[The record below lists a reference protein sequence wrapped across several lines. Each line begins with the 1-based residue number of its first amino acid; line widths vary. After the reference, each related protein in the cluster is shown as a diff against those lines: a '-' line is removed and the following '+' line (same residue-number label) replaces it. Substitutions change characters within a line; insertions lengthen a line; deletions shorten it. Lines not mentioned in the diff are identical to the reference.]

1 MTELQVQQATA
12 HSPNV
17 QQMPFWLEKA
27 IAWGHTDTT
36 HTRNDISL
44 HLKRLR
50 DFLQQL
56 LSEISSV
63 SSTTE
68 TLNRLPLLG
77 QLLGQLCWNPHVT
90 AEGASRGLLL
100 QCLLALYS
108 EHPSN
113 AVERKANQWIQKVLC
128 HLATDE
134 EDGAAVGLM
143 KHLGV
148 PTKEYHLKV
157 LKKMVTRIQESIGNS
172 RCSVSST
179 NKGCSCGS
187 IWAASEACVPLIT
200 CPEASPLIGALLQQ
214 QMTCIREGLSENFL
228 DALHS
233 AYLRCDLLLDEQA
246 VVSLWYQ
253 SLPSLEEAVLNLL
266 ESATTAGSTPSKVE
280 EQVPKSLL
288 PKACAQHCSVFLVVN
303 DIFRTVL
310 KQNERNER
318 VKNVFQTF
326 TKCFFMELSRLQP
339 QTSAS
344 LKAFFPQSPPS
355 LLIPLFTMP
364 SEMPQESLK
373 NHLIWV
379 SSSLQRLTEEE
390 EDEEDSD
397 SSNIRGNHKVF
408 EAWFLLV
415 QCGYWVQ
422 VVVQLLVTSGPEDC
436 GPLLWLLTF
445 YHHPTN
451 RWHHRAS
458 QLVQAKAAWD
468 HLYSL
473 FSIEAHLLPADHLQ
487 SFISLLAPKPQQP
500 SLAPSLTLS
509 LLVNFATFGQL
520 PQSISA
526 EITQKVVHQSGLQD
540 EATRVLSSLRLRLND
555 RGSFAN
561 DRVHLRIEEL
571 HNTIKNKC
579 KPDAPSQTDT

>member
-1 MTELQVQQATA
+1 KQGLVET
-12 HSPNV
+12 N
-17 QQMPFWLEKA
+17 QMPFWLEKA
-27 IAWGHTDTT
+27 IAWGQTDTP

-50 DFLQQL
+50 DFLQHIQQF
-56 LSEISSV
+56 

-77 QLLGQLCWNPHVT
+77 QLLGRLCWNSHVT
-90 AEGASRGLLL
+90 AEGESILWKIGKCCMCF
-100 QCLLALYS
+100 CLLALYS

-113 AVERKANQWIQKVLC
+113 AVERKANQWIQVETKRSANINSNL
-128 HLATDE
+128 HLLLFCLHSNITFFNISQTS
-134 EDGAAVGLM
+134 
-143 KHLGV
+143 H
-148 PTKEYHLKV
+148 
-157 LKKMVTRIQESIGNS
+157 R
-172 RCSVSST
+172 
-179 NKGCSCGS
+179 CSCGS
-187 IWAASEACVPLIT
+187 IWAVSEACVPLIT

-214 QMTCIREGLSENFL
+214 QMTCIRESLSENFL

-233 AYLRCDLLLDEQA
+233 AYSR
-246 VVSLWYQ
+246 Y
-253 SLPSLEEAVLNLL
+253 
-266 ESATTAGSTPSKVE
+266 
-280 EQVPKSLL
+280 
-288 PKACAQHCSVFLVVN
+288 
-303 DIFRTVL
+303 R
-310 KQNERNER
+310 
-318 VKNVFQTF
+318 
-326 TKCFFMELSRLQP
+326 KCFYCIF
-339 QTSAS
+339 S
-344 LKAFFPQSPPS
+344 LCFFFFP
-355 LLIPLFTMP
+355 
-364 SEMPQESLK
+364 EMPQESLK

-397 SSNIRGNHKVF
+397 IF

-422 VVVQLLVTSGPEDC
+422 MVVQLLVTSGPEDC

-473 FSIEAHLLPADHLQ
+473 FSIVAHLLPADHLQ

-500 SLAPSLTLS
+500 SLAPSLTLN

-526 EITQKVVHQSGLQD
+526 EITQKVSK
-540 EATRVLSSLRLRLND
+540 LSSLKPLH
-555 RGSFAN
+555 SAS
-561 DRVHLRIEEL
+561 HLSCYHKI
-571 HNTIKNKC
+571 
-579 KPDAPSQTDT
+579 

>member
-1 MTELQVQQATA
+1 MA
-12 HSPNV
+12 S
-17 QQMPFWLEKA
+17 QMPFWLEKA
-27 IAWGHTDTT
+27 IAWGQTDTP

-56 LSEISSV
+56 LSEISS

-77 QLLGQLCWNPHVT
+77 QLLGRLCWNSHVT

-113 AVERKANQWIQKVLC
+113 AVERKANQWIQVETVKINSNINSNL
-128 HLATDE
+128 HLLLFCLHSNITFFNISQTS
-134 EDGAAVGLM
+134 
-143 KHLGV
+143 H
-148 PTKEYHLKV
+148 
-157 LKKMVTRIQESIGNS
+157 R
-172 RCSVSST
+172 
-179 NKGCSCGS
+179 CSCGS
-187 IWAASEACVPLIT
+187 IWAVSEACVPLIT

-214 QMTCIREGLSENFL
+214 QMTCIRESLSENFL

-233 AYLRCDLLLDEQA
+233 AYSR
-246 VVSLWYQ
+246 Y
-253 SLPSLEEAVLNLL
+253 
-266 ESATTAGSTPSKVE
+266 
-280 EQVPKSLL
+280 
-288 PKACAQHCSVFLVVN
+288 
-303 DIFRTVL
+303 R
-310 KQNERNER
+310 
-318 VKNVFQTF
+318 
-326 TKCFFMELSRLQP
+326 KCFYCIFSFLIFAIELKFVPLF

-364 SEMPQESLK
+364 SGQCA
-373 NHLIWV
+373 HT
-379 SSSLQRLTEEE
+379 SSLSLSALTPGKNAQN
-390 EDEEDSD
+390 SPV
-397 SSNIRGNHKVF
+397 GNHKVF

-422 VVVQLLVTSGPEDC
+422 MVVQLLVTSGPEDC

-458 QLVQAKAAWD
+458 QLVRVF
-468 HLYSL
+468 L
-473 FSIEAHLLPADHLQ
+473 
-487 SFISLLAPKPQQP
+487 ISGP
-500 SLAPSLTLS
+500 SLAPSLTLN

-526 EITQKVVHQSGLQD
+526 EITQKVSK
-540 EATRVLSSLRLRLND
+540 LSSLKPLH
-555 RGSFAN
+555 SAS
-561 DRVHLRIEEL
+561 HLSCYHKI
-571 HNTIKNKC
+571 
-579 KPDAPSQTDT
+579 

>member
-1 MTELQVQQATA
+1 KQGLVET
-12 HSPNV
+12 N
-17 QQMPFWLEKA
+17 QMPFWLEKA
-27 IAWGHTDTT
+27 IAWGQTDTP

-50 DFLQQL
+50 DFLQHIQQF
-56 LSEISSV
+56 

-77 QLLGQLCWNPHVT
+77 QLLGRLCWNSHVT
-90 AEGASRGLLL
+90 AEGESILWKIGKCCMCF
-100 QCLLALYS
+100 CLLALYS

-134 EDGAAVGLM
+134 EDGAALGLM

-157 LKKMVTRIQESIGNS
+157 LKKVFCFYSF
-172 RCSVSST
+172 CL
-179 NKGCSCGS
+179 KAYLCSCGS
-187 IWAASEACVPLIT
+187 IWAVSEACVPLIT

-214 QMTCIREGLSENFL
+214 QMTCIRESLSENFL

-233 AYLRCDLLLDEQA
+233 AYSR
-246 VVSLWYQ
+246 Y
-253 SLPSLEEAVLNLL
+253 
-266 ESATTAGSTPSKVE
+266 
-280 EQVPKSLL
+280 
-288 PKACAQHCSVFLVVN
+288 
-303 DIFRTVL
+303 R
-310 KQNERNER
+310 
-318 VKNVFQTF
+318 
-326 TKCFFMELSRLQP
+326 KCFYCIF
-339 QTSAS
+339 S
-344 LKAFFPQSPPS
+344 LCFFFFP
-355 LLIPLFTMP
+355 
-364 SEMPQESLK
+364 EMPQESLK

-397 SSNIRGNHKVF
+397 IF

-422 VVVQLLVTSGPEDC
+422 MVVQLLVTSGPEDC

-473 FSIEAHLLPADHLQ
+473 FSIVAHLLPADHLQ

-500 SLAPSLTLS
+500 SLAPSLTLN

-526 EITQKVVHQSGLQD
+526 EITQKVSK
-540 EATRVLSSLRLRLND
+540 LSSLKPLH
-555 RGSFAN
+555 SAS
-561 DRVHLRIEEL
+561 HLSCYHKI
-571 HNTIKNKC
+571 
-579 KPDAPSQTDT
+579 